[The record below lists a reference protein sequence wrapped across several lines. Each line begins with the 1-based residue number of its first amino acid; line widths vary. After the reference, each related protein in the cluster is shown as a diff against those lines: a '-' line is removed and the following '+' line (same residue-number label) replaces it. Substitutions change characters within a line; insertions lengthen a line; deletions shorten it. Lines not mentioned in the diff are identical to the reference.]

1 MKHPVIR
8 FAAFL
13 LLVFTLA
20 NCKKIEQIQL
30 EDQVL
35 GHWVSSSV
43 QSDSVDVTGFYSFD
57 LSLLQAQK
65 FELTVKT
72 KNLLTGKTDTQTAT
86 GTYIA
91 DNLQQSLQLLYTD
104 ASINQSYDVKY
115 VDDIRMLLET
125 QQDGKLTK
133 ITLDKK

>member
-86 GTYIA
+86 GTFIA

-125 QQDGKLTK
+125 LQDGKLTK

>member
-104 ASINQSYDVKY
+104 ASINQSYDMKY

-125 QQDGKLTK
+125 QQNGKLTK